1 MENSSVMTVKEDKS
15 RSIQFFHQHLL
26 QKEQKCLLSV
36 EPLMEN
42 FILLIR
48 LPASFNR

>member
-1 MENSSVMTVKEDKS
+1 MENSSVMTVREDKS
-15 RSIQFFHQHLL
+15 RSVQFFHQHLL
-26 QKEQKCLLSV
+26 QKEQKFLLFV

-48 LPASFNR
+48 VPASFDR